1 MPILRTWW
9 HRGEVASALQVSE
22 RKLTAGMYHC
32 TSSMPKVQRQHR
44 FESARV
50 TNLPVAFEGAE

>member
-32 TSSMPKVQRQHR
+32 TSSTPKVQRQHR
-44 FESARV
+44 FVSGRV
-50 TNLPVAFEGAE
+50 TNL